1 MPVAEAI
8 RSWKDEDFLMTLS
21 EEQKGLLPENPA
33 GSAGQD
39 LSDGRDGEMGFIFTF
54 QKPHCLETNVIFC
67 TRKPI
72 C

>member
-21 EEQKGLLPENPA
+21 EEERGLLPENPA
-33 GSAGQD
+33 GDVGQD
-39 LSDGRDGEMGFIFTF
+39 LPGLRDREMGALTF
-54 QKPHCLETNVIFC
+54 GLHCLETNIIFC